1 MKLNEQQRE
10 EITRKNAELEE
21 TKPILKEEFKG
32 IDGVIDAIIE
42 AVRPFYVFPTSLKR
56 PLVVNLWGLTGTGKT
71 SVVNRLIELLKLRHK
86 YCKFD
91 VGEYVHASSEYKLKF
106 DLSDKVEKCVDKHL
120 ILAFD
125 EFQLGRTIDENGHE
139 VDRPSLRPIWDI
151 IDSGVINHFNRD
163 VNNCAEVV
171 FKLKK
176 CLDAGVVVEDGIVIA
191 NEEIYNSIFRSYFLR
206 GIDFVENT
214 PITKENELDNTCQDL
229 QDWQPE
235 TYAYS
240 QDLTLNAVEIEKL
253 YNTKYNNAT
262 NRAHHKKPYFIKYD
276 MFNTLYSANPE
287 YFMEVNDYERWKYQ
301 FRDGKDGDS
310 LVSMLTMDFV
320 HKTPLMQSENYSQ
333 SLVFCVGNVDEAY
346 NMTHS
351 SDPDSDADLFYQ
363 HSLKITVPKMK
374 EALSTRFRMEQ
385 IGRLGNNHII
395 YPALSEQT
403 YVEIIDR
410 YLTQRLEDFQ
420 ESFGMTLVPDESIKK
435 ILYKESVF
443 PTQGAR
449 PILSTFNTLVDAYV
463 AKLVNDVIFKN
474 EETETIEWTYKNGED
489 DNAVYVF
496 KAIAPNKEIVFEY
509 PIRLTLENLR
519 KSDFSEAQASC
530 AVHEAGHA
538 IISIM
543 KNKLMP
549 QEIKSRTASI
559 AEGFCYI
566 QQPDIKTKDLLY
578 GEIMLCLG
586 GLEAEKLIFGEENMG
601 VGGVSDLAKA
611 TAAAAAM
618 VKTYGMAKHM
628 HQIST
633 EGSTSNAIYN
643 ESSNESAEDWAIQL
657 IAKAQ
662 KDTAAMLQDNK
673 KFLLELANHLAIVPN
688 ISGEELTKMA
698 EKYNP
703 EIKSK
708 DKYHG
713 YKEIIK
719 TKMTELDME
728 FKEIPEE
735 IIKISTWS

>member
-1 MKLNEQQRE
+1 M
-10 EITRKNAELEE
+10 
-21 TKPILKEEFKG
+21 
-32 IDGVIDAIIE
+32 
-42 AVRPFYVFPTSLKR
+42 FPTSLKR

-71 SVVNRLIELLKLRHK
+71 SVVNRLVELLKLRHK

-125 EFQLGRTIDENGHE
+125 EFQLGRTIDERGIE

-151 IDSGVINHFNRD
+151 IDSGVINHFNRS
-163 VNNCAEVV
+163 VNNCAEIV

-176 CLDAGVVVEDGIVIA
+176 CLDMGVVVEDGIVIA
-191 NEEIYNSIFRSYFLR
+191 NEETYNSIFRSYYLR
-206 GIDFVENT
+206 GIDFVENL
-214 PITKENELDNTCQDL
+214 PKTKEDELDDTCEDL

-235 TYAYS
+235 IYAYS
-240 QDLTLNAVEIEKL
+240 QGSSLKTVEIEKL
-253 YNTKYNNAT
+253 YDTEYNNAT

-287 YFMEVNDYERWKYQ
+287 YFMEVSDYERWKYK
-301 FRDGKDGDS
+301 FRDGKDGDT
-310 LVSMLTMDFV
+310 LVNILTTDFV

-333 SLVFCVGNVDEAY
+333 SLVFCIGNVDEAY

-351 SDPDSDADLFYQ
+351 SDPDADADLFYR

-420 ESFGMTLVPDESIKK
+420 ESFGMELKPDESIKK
-435 ILYKESVF
+435 ILYKEAVF

-474 EETETIEWTYKNGED
+474 EETETVEWTYKNGD
-489 DNAVYVF
+489 DNNDPVYVF
-496 KAIAPNKEIVFEY
+496 KAIAPNKEVTLEY

-549 QEIKSRTASI
+549 QEIKSRTASV

-578 GEIMLCLG
+578 GDIMLCLG
-586 GLEAEKLIFGEENMG
+586 GLEAEKLIFGENNMG

-618 VKTYGMAKHM
+618 VKTYGMAEHM

-633 EGSTSNAIYN
+633 EGCTANAIYN
-643 ESSNESAEDWAIQL
+643 ESSNEFAEEWAIQL
-657 IAKAQ
+657 IAQAQ
-662 KDTAAMLQDNK
+662 KDTAAMLKENK

-688 ISGEELTKMA
+688 ISEEELTKMA

-719 TKMTELDME
+719 TQMTELQME

-735 IIKISTWS
+735 IINKSTWS